1 MQFAFLFF
9 EKDQEWKKP
18 NLITQSA
25 RERLSEREIFIIKS
39 FINTHDIA
47 ISHKKG
53 QFASKTMK
61 SLKIVEIRRW
71 RKRNPCTA
79 RVHHALILFLLLY
92 IHIRILC
99 LGLDFLFI
107 SVFFFLFALLQIHIF
122 FSGSFVSWTARFFRS
137 SLASSTL
144 SRFQIQFFFVKNSVF
159 KWYFKEYKWKIKNND
174 HRDDMNIE
182 HQRNSFVFFLSVFV
196 LATVLVEL

>member
-79 RVHHALILFLLLY
+79 RVHHARILFLLLY

-107 SVFFFLFALLQIHIF
+107 SVFFFICAFANTYFLFWFVCFLNCAF
-122 FSGSFVSWTARFFRS
+122 FPLVSRFFH
-137 SLASSTL
+137 SLT
-144 SRFQIQFFFVKNSVF
+144 IPNSILLCQKLCF
-159 KWYFKEYKWKIKNND
+159 
-174 HRDDMNIE
+174 
-182 HQRNSFVFFLSVFV
+182 
-196 LATVLVEL
+196 